1 MLVTTLDHAAGN
13 DYLAAR
19 FQKAYAFLNRD
30 DLGSLPLGRVDI
42 DGDAVFANVQEY
54 DTVPAEEKQL
64 EAHRRYYDVQFVV
77 SGEEVMQYAPL
88 EGLAKVQP
96 FDEDADFGLYCTP
109 ERPSSIVL
117 RAGDVAVLA
126 PEDAHKPGCA
136 LDAPCCVRK
145 IVVKVL
151 VWRAW
156 IPGQKTIRRS
166 TCTCSNAP
174 TAHGTRAT
182 PWTSPNAFAR
192 ITPERARSTRAAAFP
207 CACSRR
213 RLTRRSTRP

>member
-30 DLGSLPLGRVDI
+30 DLGSLALGRVDI

-54 DTVPAEEKQL
+54 DTVPAAEKDM
-64 EAHRRYYDVQFVV
+64 EAHRRYFDVQFVV
-77 SGEEVMQYAPL
+77 AGEEVMEYAPL
-88 EGLAKVQP
+88 EGLAEAQP
-96 FDEDADFGLYCTP
+96 FDEDADFGLYVAP
-109 ERPSSIVL
+109 ERPSSVLL

-136 LDAPCCVRK
+136 LDAPGRVRK

-151 VWRAW
+151 A
-156 IPGQKTIRRS
+156 
-166 TCTCSNAP
+166 
-174 TAHGTRAT
+174 
-182 PWTSPNAFAR
+182 
-192 ITPERARSTRAAAFP
+192 
-207 CACSRR
+207 
-213 RLTRRSTRP
+213 

>member
-30 DLGSLPLGRVDI
+30 DLGSLALGRVDI

-136 LDAPCCVRK
+136 VGEPGRVRK
-145 IVVKVL
+145 IVVKV
-151 VWRAW
+151 RA
-156 IPGQKTIRRS
+156 
-166 TCTCSNAP
+166 
-174 TAHGTRAT
+174 
-182 PWTSPNAFAR
+182 
-192 ITPERARSTRAAAFP
+192 
-207 CACSRR
+207 
-213 RLTRRSTRP
+213 

>member
-30 DLGSLPLGRVDI
+30 DLGSL
-42 DGDAVFANVQEY
+42 
-54 DTVPAEEKQL
+54 
-64 EAHRRYYDVQFVV
+64 RRYYDVQFVV

-151 VWRAW
+151 V
-156 IPGQKTIRRS
+156 
-166 TCTCSNAP
+166 
-174 TAHGTRAT
+174 
-182 PWTSPNAFAR
+182 
-192 ITPERARSTRAAAFP
+192 
-207 CACSRR
+207 
-213 RLTRRSTRP
+213 

>member
-77 SGEEVMQYAPL
+77 SGEEV
-88 EGLAKVQP
+88 
-96 FDEDADFGLYCTP
+96 
-109 ERPSSIVL
+109 
-117 RAGDVAVLA
+117 A

-151 VWRAW
+151 V
-156 IPGQKTIRRS
+156 
-166 TCTCSNAP
+166 
-174 TAHGTRAT
+174 
-182 PWTSPNAFAR
+182 
-192 ITPERARSTRAAAFP
+192 
-207 CACSRR
+207 
-213 RLTRRSTRP
+213 

>member
-77 SGEEVMQYAPL
+77 SGKELLQYAQL
-88 EGLAKVQP
+88 DGLPECQP
-96 FDEDADFGLYCTP
+96 FDEENDFGLYETP
-109 ERPSSIVL
+109 EQCTNVVL
-117 RAGDVAVLA
+117 RAGDLAVLA
-126 PEDAHKPGCA
+126 PEDAHKPGCT
-136 LDAPCCVRK
+136 LGSEPCHVRK
-145 IVVKVL
+145 IVVKV
-151 VWRAW
+151 RA
-156 IPGQKTIRRS
+156 
-166 TCTCSNAP
+166 
-174 TAHGTRAT
+174 
-182 PWTSPNAFAR
+182 
-192 ITPERARSTRAAAFP
+192 
-207 CACSRR
+207 
-213 RLTRRSTRP
+213 

>member
-77 SGEEVMQYAPL
+77 SGEEVQHAPL

-126 PEDAHKPGCA
+126 PEDASSQAGMRARCPMLRAQDRRQGARVARMDSRAENDPSFYLYVLECA
-136 LDAPCCVRK
+136 DGMVHGLHR
-145 IVVKVL
+145 
-151 VWRAW
+151 
-156 IPGQKTIRRS
+156 GRRR
-166 TCTCSNAP
+166 
-174 TAHGTRAT
+174 TRA
-182 PWTSPNAFAR
+182 
-192 ITPERARSTRAAAFP
+192 RA
-207 CACSRR
+207 
-213 RLTRRSTRP
+213 

>member
-30 DLGSLPLGRVDI
+30 DLGSLALGRVDI

-126 PEDAHKPGCA
+126 PEDAWGS
-136 LDAPCCVRK
+136 
-145 IVVKVL
+145 
-151 VWRAW
+151 
-156 IPGQKTIRRS
+156 GQKTIRRS

-213 RLTRRSTRP
+213 RRTRRSTRP

>member
-109 ERPSSIVL
+109 S
-117 RAGDVAVLA
+117 
-126 PEDAHKPGCA
+126 
-136 LDAPCCVRK
+136 CCVRAT
-145 IVVKVL
+145 
-151 VWRAW
+151 W
-156 IPGQKTIRRS
+156 PCSHPKT
-166 TCTCSNAP
+166 P
-174 TAHGTRAT
+174 TSRD
-182 PWTSPNAFAR
+182 
-192 ITPERARSTRAAAFP
+192 ARSTPHAACARSSSRCSCSAHGSPGRKRSVVLPVRARM
-207 CACSRR
+207 RR
-213 RLTRRSTRP
+213 RHMVHGLHRGRRRTRARA

>member
-30 DLGSLPLGRVDI
+30 DLGSLALGRVDI

-64 EAHRRYYDVQFVV
+64 D
-77 SGEEVMQYAPL
+77 APL

-151 VWRAW
+151 A
-156 IPGQKTIRRS
+156 
-166 TCTCSNAP
+166 
-174 TAHGTRAT
+174 
-182 PWTSPNAFAR
+182 
-192 ITPERARSTRAAAFP
+192 
-207 CACSRR
+207 
-213 RLTRRSTRP
+213 

>member
-1 MLVTTLDHAAGN
+1 MLVTNLTHANGN
-13 DYLAAR
+13 DYLSQR
-19 FQKAYAFLNRD
+19 FSKAYAFLAQD
-30 DLGSLPLGRVDI
+30 GLDALPLGRNEI
-42 DGDAVFANVQEY
+42 DGDDVFANVQEY
-54 DTVPAEEKQL
+54 DTVAASEKQL
-64 EAHRRYYDVQFVV
+64 EAHRGYYDVQFVV

-151 VWRAW
+151 A
-156 IPGQKTIRRS
+156 
-166 TCTCSNAP
+166 
-174 TAHGTRAT
+174 
-182 PWTSPNAFAR
+182 
-192 ITPERARSTRAAAFP
+192 
-207 CACSRR
+207 
-213 RLTRRSTRP
+213 